1 MARAYP
7 ISTLRRQ
14 AQQKAA
20 VHERRAAHF
29 PLRARKTYPS
39 LKAPVRYFQAMNRS
53 AARDRRQL
61 AQPSDEQRILLDR
74 DLDILRLDPGERRND
89 RQLALALEYIDRRL
103 PVRRRCA
110 REAGPEELTMQLL
123 RPLDHRA
130 GFGPHPASR
139 IGCAHCTCLLNQMNV
154 LGIRSHSSKFGPHAR
169 DLPVS
174 ARCREAAWRRPRPQG
189 RRSRGLRANESVL
202 PLADLR
208 TRSEHTHASVL
219 FSYHQRARKPEESER
234 NGLAGQYRGARGG
247 GGAGERAQT
256 RQGHAGPGLAG
267 MVRQRGGP
275 ARAPG
280 G

>member
-14 AQQKAA
+14 AQQQAA

-39 LKAPVRYFQAMNRS
+39 FEAPVRYFHAMNRS
-53 AARDRRQL
+53 AARDRRQ
-61 AQPSDEQRILLDR
+61 PPHPGDEQRISLDR
-74 DLDILRLDPGERRND
+74 DLDTLRLDAGERRND
-89 RQLALALEYIDRRL
+89 RQLALALEYVDRSL
-103 PVRRRCA
+103 PLPRRCA
-110 REAGPEELTMQLL
+110 RDPRAEELAMHLL
-123 RPLDHRA
+123 RPLDHGA

-189 RRSRGLRANESVL
+189 RRSRGLPANESVL

-208 TRSEHTHASVL
+208 TRSEHTPASVL
-219 FSYHQRARKPEESER
+219 FSYHQRARNPEESER
-234 NGLAGQYRGARGG
+234 
-247 GGAGERAQT
+247 
-256 RQGHAGPGLAG
+256 
-267 MVRQRGGP
+267 
-275 ARAPG
+275 
-280 G
+280 